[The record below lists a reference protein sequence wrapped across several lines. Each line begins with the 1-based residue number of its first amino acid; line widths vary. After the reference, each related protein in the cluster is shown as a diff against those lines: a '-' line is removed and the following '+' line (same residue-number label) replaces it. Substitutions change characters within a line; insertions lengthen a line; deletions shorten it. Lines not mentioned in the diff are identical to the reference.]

1 MTDNGLVCSACKKLL
16 GERYHK
22 VSREIRLCP
31 SFYSGRPALNHI
43 LQILSGGNVS
53 WKTIRRKLS
62 SPDAA

>member
-1 MTDNGLVCSACKKLL
+1 MTDKGLVCFVCKKLL
-16 GERYHK
+16 GERSHK

-31 SFYSGRPALNHI
+31 SFYSGSPALHHI

-62 SPDAA
+62 RQDAA